1 MTAMTLQASDRL
13 QRRALGDRF
22 RAHPSLDARAAGA
35 HLRRMANP
43 LDREID
49 ATLRKGREPES
60 WKRPGAKREN
70 LIDQRGTP
78 ASRPVG
84 ESGKPPGGTG
94 MNRPGHR
101 PR

>member
-1 MTAMTLQASDRL
+1 MTLQASDRL
-13 QRRALGDRF
+13 QRRSLVDRL
-22 RAHPSLDARAAGA
+22 RAQPTLDARAAGA
-35 HLRRMANP
+35 HLPRMANP

-49 ATLRKGREPES
+49 AALRKGREPES

-70 LIDQRGTP
+70 LIDQRGTTTQGP
-78 ASRPVG
+78 IG

-94 MNRPGHR
+94 MNRPGHP